1 MKKSNNKY
9 ERKYTPCKS
18 GIQSLCCSPVRNI
31 HLFFSKKKN
40 GSIFTIFNQVSSKS
54 GFVIYPLECKK
65 CQMQYVGKAETDF
78 N

>member
-1 MKKSNNKY
+1 MK
-9 ERKYTPCKS
+9 
-18 GIQSLCCSPVRNI
+18 GNI
-31 HLFFSKKKN
+31 HLVNLEDSHYVVHRYETYIYFLAKKN